1 MFGENY
7 KIGKVFSVNDE
18 VIIYPS
24 EKGWIKIREIYTDI
38 YADLYTK
45 SLVRVD
51 VDKHLRH
58 KVTLDGGYKDQL
70 WSIINDLN
78 ELFFIGSS
86 YLESTRIELA

>member
-1 MFGENY
+1 MMLKYHRVVLNQPE
-7 KIGKVFSVNDE
+7 
-18 VIIYPS
+18 P
-24 EKGWIKIREIYTDI
+24 
-38 YADLYTK
+38 YTK